1 MPQNTDASSFTRPTP
16 ALTPAQRLHFEV
28 NGYVVVP
35 GVFTHGECEAMRDSL
50 RRLRSD
56 LLAAGPMEPRKA
68 TVRGAFFE
76 VISPHHAFMAN
87 FYEYDDTLLGY
98 ACHPRVVGLCEEV
111 MGCPGRLIELNAH
124 LNSRDPAADLT
135 QPAKYGFHTGVD
147 VPFGT
152 HTANGLTHC
161 TFVKA
166 LTTLT
171 DLGPD
176 DGGTTVVAGSHKIA
190 ATQKDVVDLAYEDRR
205 LIHQFV
211 APAGSVLLFPETLIH
226 ATGRIASDIERAI
239 IIAGYAP
246 RMYQRWDHY
255 SQTGPVP
262 GADFSPEFV
271 ARIPD
276 PLRPLLLGTP
286 HWARQQR
293 YRTLAEPADTRE
305 HRHVPWP
312 HR

>member
-1 MPQNTDASSFTRPTP
+1 MTTDATTPKFTRPSP

-28 NGYVVVP
+28 QGYVVVP
-35 GVFTHGECEAMRDSL
+35 NVLTRDECEAMRSSL
-50 RRLRSD
+50 RRLRGD
-56 LLAAGPMEPRKA
+56 LLAAGPAEPRKA
-68 TVRGAFFE
+68 AVRGAFFE
-76 VISPHHAFMAN
+76 AINPHHAFMAN

-98 ACHPRVVGLCEEV
+98 ACHPRVVGLCEEI
-111 MGCPGRLIELNAH
+111 MGCPGCLIELNGH
-124 LNSRDPAADLT
+124 LNSRDPGADVSKPP
-135 QPAKYGFHTGVD
+135 QYGFHTGVD

-152 HTANGLTHC
+152 HVAHGLTHC

-176 DGGTTVVAGSHKIA
+176 DGGTTVVAGSHKISA
-190 ATQKDVVDLAYEDRR
+190 PQKEITDLAYEDRR
-205 LIHQFV
+205 LIHQFI

-226 ATGRIASDIERAI
+226 ATGRITSDIERAI

-255 SQTGPVP
+255 SQTGPIP
-262 GADFSPEFV
+262 GTGFSPEFI

-293 YRTLAEPADTRE
+293 YRTLADPADTTA
-305 HRHVPWP
+305 HAPVPWP
-312 HR
+312 AC